1 MIRNFLFLLK
11 WEFKQFLSDTT
22 LLSVFILGP
31 LVYALLFGFVY
42 REGKVTDLPVL
53 VVDKDNT
60 PLSNQLIEM
69 LRDNEG
75 LRVIQ
80 LSPNQTDLQ
89 KEIIRQDATSLVLI
103 PDRFEAD
110 ILQKRYPEIV
120 TYVNTANLL
129 TANFASKSIQV
140 TFGTMSAGIS
150 MKALQ
155 RAGMPASVAATQ
167 YEPFKANFIR
177 LYNETGNYLLFMWPA
192 LLAVVLQ
199 QVILLAMA
207 VSFSREFEKKTFASQ
222 FLTRTRSGFSSI
234 LIKVL
239 PIWIFS
245 IMHLAIFYGL
255 HYMFQAPIPQHV
267 LNYVLISALFVASA
281 SFLGVFVSVL
291 IPDALKATQ
300 ILMLI
305 SSPAF
310 IIGGFTWPLESMPA
324 AVQFLASIIPLTPF
338 LQAFKI
344 LLIQGGTLAD
354 TTPFLNHLLILTL
367 IYGAMGYMAVK
378 GKIWMILRRER
389 RALVPQQVTVDK
401 NNIDNSGI
409 VDKGNSEE

>member
-1 MIRNFLFLLK
+1 MFLT
-11 WEFKQFLSDTT
+11 DTT

-42 REGKVTDLPVL
+42 KEGKVTDLPVL
-53 VVDKDNT
+53 VVDKDDT
-60 PLSNQLIEM
+60 PLSNQLVEM

-75 LRVIQ
+75 IKVLEI
-80 LSPNQTDLQ
+80 SPNNTDLQ
-89 KEIIRQDATSLVLI
+89 KELIKQQAAALVLI

-140 TFGTMSAGIS
+140 TLGTMSAGIS
-150 MKALQ
+150 IKTLQ
-155 RAGMPASVAATQ
+155 RKGMSASMAATQ

-207 VSFSREFEKKTFASQ
+207 VSFSREFEKKTFATQ

-234 LIKVL
+234 IIKVM

-245 IMHLAIFYGL
+245 VMHLAVFYGL
-255 HYMFQAPIPQHV
+255 HFVFQAPIPQHV
-267 LNYVLISALFVASA
+267 FNFVIISALFVASA

-300 ILMLI
+300 VLMLI

-310 IIGGFTWPLESMPA
+310 IIGGFTWPLEAMPA
-324 AVQFLASIIPLTPF
+324 IVQGLAAIIPLTPF

-344 LLIQGGTLAD
+344 LLIQGGDLSD
-354 TTPFLNHLLILTL
+354 TTLFLNHLILLTI
-367 IYGAMGYMAVK
+367 IYGLLGYIAVRV
-378 GKIWMILRRER
+378 KIWIISRREK
-389 RALVPQQVTVDK
+389 RAMVPQQVVVVEK
-401 NNIDNSGI
+401 PE
-409 VDKGNSEE
+409 VESESESKDQSEKEEDIS

>member
-1 MIRNFLFLLK
+1 MIKNFLFLLK
-11 WEFKQFLSDTT
+11 REFKMFLTDTT
-22 LLSVFILGP
+22 LLSVFIAGP

-42 REGKVTDLPVL
+42 KEGKVTDLPVL
-53 VVDKDNT
+53 VVDRDNT
-60 PLSNQLIEM
+60 PMSNQLVEM

-75 LRVIQ
+75 LRVIE
-80 LSPNQTDLQ
+80 LSPIHTDYQ
-89 KEIIRQDATSLVLI
+89 KEVIRHDAASLVII

-110 ILQKRYPEIV
+110 ILQSRYPEIV

-140 TFGTMSAGIS
+140 TLGTLSAGIS
-150 MKALQ
+150 MKSLQ
-155 RAGMPASVAATQ
+155 RKGMSASMAATH

-234 LIKVL
+234 IIKVL

-245 IMHLAIFYGL
+245 IMHLAIFYSL
-255 HYMFQAPIPQHV
+255 HYAFHAPIPQHV
-267 LNYVLISALFVASA
+267 LNFIVISALFIASA
-281 SFLGVFVSVL
+281 SFLGVFISVL

-324 AVQFLASIIPLTPF
+324 VVQGLANVIPLTPF

-344 LLIQGGTLAD
+344 LLIQGGDLSD

-367 IYGAMGYMAVK
+367 VYGILGYIAIK
-378 GKIWMILRRER
+378 AKIWTILRRER
-389 RALVPQQVTVDK
+389 RAMVPQQIIAEDEP
-401 NNIDNSGI
+401 G
-409 VDKGNSEE
+409 EEPDDVEDIF